1 MQTNIR
7 EELIQIVIKTVA
19 EAKPLVDSVQR
30 RDKDLADQIRRAL
43 SSIGLNTAEG
53 FGTSSRNGNARLR
66 FESAR
71 GSLYEAQ
78 TGLQIAIAW
87 GYFTP
92 EEATATFTS
101 LDSLAARLYGLARR

>member
-1 MQTNIR
+1 MQTNLR
-7 EELIQIVIKTVA
+7 VELLHIVIKAVT
-19 EAKPLVDSVQR
+19 EARPLVDSVQR
-30 RDKDLADQIRRAL
+30 RDRDLADQIRRAL

-87 GYFTP
+87 GYFTS
-92 EEATATFTS
+92 EDATATLTS
-101 LDSLAARLYGLARR
+101 LDKIAARLYGLARR

>member
-7 EELIQIVIKTVA
+7 EEILHIVIKTVT
-19 EAKPLVDSVQR
+19 EAKPLVDAVQR

-53 FGTSSRNGNARLR
+53 FGTSRNGNARLR

-87 GYFTP
+87 GYFTL
-92 EEATATFTS
+92 EEATSTFTS
-101 LDSLAARLYGLARR
+101 LDRIAARLYGLARR